1 MTSCMCKSGLVLPVK
16 EEFAQ
21 FAAKNST
28 HHVQNSTHHVQG
40 SKRSGTY
47 IRSRSSYSLHSTSSA
62 TFIFKRPSFNSA
74 FQFENIWRKISA
86 PWQLLHSGIL
96 CLLTSRT
103 APQCPFLNINLKLS
117 FLKKHF
123 YNFLA
128 TFFITLKI
136 LSIFFCNFLTIFI
149 FIFLIVFLIFL
160 TLLLL
165 SAFELLGYWRYINIL
180 LFLLLLLL

>member
-1 MTSCMCKSGLVLPVK
+1 M
-16 EEFAQ
+16 AQ
-21 FAAKNST
+21 DLS
-28 HHVQNSTHHVQG
+28 
-40 SKRSGTY
+40 
-47 IRSRSSYSLHSTSSA
+47 
-62 TFIFKRPSFNSA
+62 
-74 FQFENIWRKISA
+74 

-128 TFFITLKI
+128 TFFISLKI

-160 TLLLL
+160 TLLL
-165 SAFELLGYWRYINIL
+165 
-180 LFLLLLLL
+180 